1 MKKIVLF
8 VLLSFGMCL
17 FTACSSDNDDKENNN
32 GGGMN
37 LAGERLVGYSDN
49 LGNVYSDFKYDAQG
63 RLISVTRAYTEP
75 ESHSTDN
82 YNHLITY
89 SYAENTILRL
99 YKGTGSH
106 DNEKELY
113 TLVNGRII
121 KAVRS
126 QYDRTSTYEFT
137 YDQLGQIIRVSNS
150 NDMTNYVWENGNI
163 ISDGESTYTYTDK
176 PAKKF
181 VVLED
186 LEYCMPIPHGVDP
199 VLFQQGYFGKYPRNL
214 VKTAHTVTHYY
225 YGSGHYTTPLEIN
238 CTYTFDSKGNVTKAK
253 DSKGQEGVFTWK

>member
-1 MKKIVLF
+1 MKKTVLF
-8 VLLSFGMCL
+8 GLLSFTMFL

-63 RLISVTRAYTEP
+63 RLISVTEAYTDP
-75 ESHSTDN
+75 KTRSTDN
-82 YNHLITY
+82 SPITY
-89 SYAENTILRL
+89 IYSENTILILISYNSR
-99 YKGTGSH
+99 K
-106 DNEKELY
+106 LY
-113 TLVNGRII
+113 TLANGRVI
-121 KAVRS
+121 KAVS
-126 QYDRTSTYEFT
+126 SEYDRTRTYEFT
-137 YDQLGQIIRVSNS
+137 YDQLGQIIRVSDGS
-150 NDMTNYVWENGNI
+150 NMTNYVWENGNI
-163 ISDGESTYTYTDK
+163 ISDGETVYTYTDK

-186 LEYCMPIPHGVDP
+186 LEHCMPIPNGVDP

-214 VKTAHTVTHYY
+214 VKTAHSVTHHYN
-225 YGSGHYTTPLEIN
+225 GSYSYTTPLEIN

-253 DSKGQEGVFTWK
+253 EFKAKESEGQEGVFTWK

>member
-1 MKKIVLF
+1 MKKTVLF

-32 GGGMN
+32 GGGVN

-49 LGNVYSDFKYDAQG
+49 LGNVYSDFKYDDQG
-63 RLISVTRAYTEP
+63 RLISTTGAHTEP
-75 ESHSTDN
+75 GTHST
-82 YNHLITY
+82 YNFLVTY
-89 SYAENTILRL
+89 SYSESTILKQL
-99 YKGTGSH
+99 KGNS
-106 DNEKELY
+106 DNRKDFY
-113 TLVNGRII
+113 TLVNRRVI
-121 KAVRS
+121 KAVNS
-126 QYDRTSTYEFT
+126 EDNRTRTYEFT
-137 YDQLGQIIRVSNS
+137 YDHSGQLIRVSEGS
-150 NDMTNYVWENGNI
+150 DMTNYVWENGNI

-186 LEYCMPIPHGVDP
+186 LEYCMPIPDGVDP

-214 VKTAHTVTHYY
+214 VKTAHSVTHHYN
-225 YGSGHYTTPLEIN
+225 GSYSYTTPLEIN